1 MTRCMIFEP
10 QRVKKLTI
18 SPDEN
23 KIEAKM
29 SYHRRETLYTGTVK
43 IETYESKKYQL
54 TLKIIRNENKNKQKL
69 TFFNQ
74 NKHNSSISTDKIYA
88 ACCPNLI

>member
-1 MTRCMIFEP
+1 MTRCLIFEP

-29 SYHRRETLYTGTVK
+29 SYHRRETLYKGTAE
-43 IETYESKKYQL
+43 IETYESKKYQ
-54 TLKIIRNENKNKQKL
+54 TYFEN
-69 TFFNQ
+69 
-74 NKHNSSISTDKIYA
+74 I
-88 ACCPNLI
+88 